1 MLDSSEDVRAQFKKS
16 IEDWAVNELQSNP
29 TNGENINS
37 TKDLILS
44 CYNESKSEL
53 YLVNKGLTS
62 LPSATPPFLK
72 H

>member
-1 MLDSSEDVRAQFKKS
+1 MLDSSEDARAQFKKS

-44 CYNESKSEL
+44 CYDESKSEI
-53 YLVNKGLTS
+53 NKG
-62 LPSATPPFLK
+62 K
-72 H
+72 KC